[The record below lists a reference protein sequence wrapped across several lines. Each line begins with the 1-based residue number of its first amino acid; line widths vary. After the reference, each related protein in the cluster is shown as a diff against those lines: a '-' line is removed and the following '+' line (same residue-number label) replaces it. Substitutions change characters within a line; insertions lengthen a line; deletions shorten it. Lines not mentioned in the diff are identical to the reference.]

1 MTRNV
6 SHKKASQPNSQDV
19 LRQSITASDIN
30 SLSMFSQKILEMEPE
45 ELIKNSRIFH
55 QMMLPGTK
63 LRDRMT
69 KHLQRRL
76 EKEEG
81 LSPKEALKQAQLR
94 IHEDFKR
101 LGDSL
106 KELEQQGKRGE
117 SGIMSFVTNNARF
130 LVIAMKAKY
139 IFLKMVVSHIGM
151 LVAAALSGSKK
162 QPQPQVNLLLPIKE
176 FGSKSSEEG
185 KHKQNNQDFLSN
197 GSRAYQAETSS
208 KPQKDTFKEGIK
220 SLSEGRQEAKK
231 TRLKEEAKIEE
242 DAAAIKVLTRAIH
255 DTLMELQR
263 LSPNSNIHFSPA
275 IWPFFTKA
283 DMKALLRQVYTEIAR
298 ANTSQNSSK
307 AHIS

>member
-1 MTRNV
+1 MTCNV
-6 SHKKASQPNSQDV
+6 SHRKANKSNSLDI
-19 LRQSITASDIN
+19 LRRSLSASDIN
-30 SLSMFSQKILEMEPE
+30 ALSVFSQSILEMKPE
-45 ELIKNSRIFH
+45 ELIEASKLFH

-63 LRDRMT
+63 LRERMT
-69 KHLQRRL
+69 KHIQRRL

-81 LSPKEALKQAQLR
+81 LTHEEAVKQAELR
-94 IHEDFKR
+94 IHQDFKR

-106 KELEQQGKRGE
+106 KELEQQGGKGK
-117 SGIMSFVTNNARF
+117 SGIVSFVTNNAKFFMITMR
-130 LVIAMKAKY
+130 AKY
-139 IFLKMVVSHIGM
+139 LFLKMVVGHIG
-151 LVAAALSGSKK
+151 LLAAAALSGSKK
-162 QPQPQVNLLLPIKE
+162 QLQPQVNLLLPIKE

-208 KPQKDTFKEGIK
+208 KPQKDTFKEEIK

-231 TRLKEEAKIEE
+231 TQLKEEAKIEE

-263 LSPNSNIHFSPA
+263 LSPNSNINFSPA

-283 DMKALLRQVYTEIAR
+283 DMQALLRQVYTEIAR

-307 AHIS
+307 AQIS